1 VKKFL
6 LVTAV
11 AAVLAAPAQ
20 AADMLVKAPPV
31 AAEAYSWSGCYVGA
45 NVGGGWGRTKGEL
58 DNFGGPGTI
67 IAVNGGGIPR
77 TLDIHSSGVI
87 GGGQLGCNW
96 QSTNLVWGLVTDV
109 QGSGIRGS
117 NSFFFP
123 GGVVPAGVL
132 FPITTTGTERMNWF
146 GTVRGRLGFAPTQR
160 SLLYVTG
167 GFAFGDVRNTASIV
181 TAPGTANFNGTV
193 SGTKAGWTV
202 GAGGEHA
209 FAGNWS
215 AFAEFLYVDLQ
226 STVVRALDPA
236 FPTAFLDYRFQ
247 HRDYVGRVGLNYRF
261 GGPVVARY

>member
-6 LVTAV
+6 LVTTI
-11 AAVLAAPAQ
+11 AAALAAPAQ
-20 AADMLVKAPPV
+20 AADILVKAPP
-31 AAEAYSWSGCYVGA
+31 AAADAYSWSGCYVGA

-58 DNFGGPGTI
+58 ERVGSPGDV
-67 IAVNGGGIPR
+67 IAVNAGGIPR
-77 TLDIHSSGVI
+77 TLDIRSSGVI

-96 QSTNLVWGLVTDV
+96 QSANLVWGIVGDV

-117 NSFFFP
+117 NTFFFP
-123 GGVVPAGVL
+123 GGIVT
-132 FPITTTGTERMNWF
+132 PITTTDTERLNWF
-146 GTVRGRLGFAPTQR
+146 GTVRGKLGFAPTQR

-167 GFAFGDVRNTASIV
+167 GFAFGDVRNTLSVVATPPAS
-181 TAPGTANFNGTV
+181 GNFKGAV

-202 GAGGEHA
+202 GAGGEYA

-215 AFAEFLYVDLQ
+215 AFAEFLYVDLN

-236 FPTAFLDYRFQ
+236 FPIAFQECRFQ